1 MVYPEVVMA
10 PRVGVSLLILMLTVS
25 ACNRS
30 QAEAPAKSGNPQG
43 KTSGPAAPGPRV
55 AISVTV
61 GRAES
66 RAVQRA
72 VETSG
77 SLLAWEEVQ
86 AKTEQAGTIA
96 KLFVDLGDRVTA
108 GMTLAEYDRRE
119 FQLTVE
125 QAQADLSAARESL
138 SRAQATAAASEASL
152 RRVRD
157 NLASLEAEVA
167 RAQSQ
172 TEWARTELER
182 NQQLFK
188 KEIIAARDVDSAR
201 NLYNTAAA
209 QLTMMQTA
217 LAQHPDQVRVAEAQL
232 RSDLAAVRAA
242 EAAVKQR
249 EAALGI
255 VEKRLGDTTVKASI
269 AGFIARRHVSAG
281 EFVKDNTPLFTIVV
295 INPLKYAGTV
305 PERQAPEL
313 KVGQTLRLTVE
324 AYPDKTFVGTVT
336 RLAPAVEVATRTLA
350 VEARV
355 ANDTST
361 LRPGFFAKGNILT
374 REDPSVVVVP
384 ADALMNVVGL
394 NKVFVIA
401 DGKAQERQVR
411 PGARQG
417 GTLEILQGVKVGET
431 VATSNLPALY
441 NGALVT
447 VVTR

>member
-1 MVYPEVVMA
+1 MAFRVSATLVV
-10 PRVGVSLLILMLTVS
+10 LLLTAS

-30 QAEAPAKSGNPQG
+30 QAEAPAKPGNPPG
-43 KTSGPAAPGPRV
+43 KAGAPAVVGPR
-55 AISVTV
+55 AIPITV
-61 GRAES
+61 GRAEG

-77 SLLAWEEVQ
+77 SLLAWEEVL

-119 FQLTVE
+119 FQLTVD
-125 QAQADLSAARESL
+125 QAMADLSAARESL
-138 SRAQATAAASEASL
+138 SRAQATAAATEASL
-152 RRVRD
+152 KRVKD
-157 NLASLEAEVA
+157 NLASLDAEVA

-172 TEWARTELER
+172 TDWTRSELER
-182 NQQLFK
+182 NQQLYA

-209 QLTMMQTA
+209 QLTMMKTA

-242 EAAVKQR
+242 EATVRQR
-249 EAALGI
+249 EAAVGI
-255 VEKRLGDTTVKASI
+255 VEKRMGDTTVKASI
-269 AGFIARRHVSAG
+269 AGFIAKRHVSAG

-313 KVGQTLRLTVE
+313 KVGQILRLTVE
-324 AYPDKTFVGTVT
+324 AYPDKTFTGTVT
-336 RLAPAVEVATRTLA
+336 RLAPAVDVATRTLA
-350 VEARV
+350 VEAKV
-355 ANDTST
+355 PNDGNA
-361 LRPGFFAKGNILT
+361 LRPGFFAKGSVLT

-401 DGKAQERQVR
+401 DGKAQERHVR

-441 NGALVT
+441 NGASVT

>member
-1 MVYPEVVMA
+1 MRPTLTRGAEWFTLGVVMA
-10 PRVGVSLLILMLTVS
+10 PRVGVCLLILMLTAC

-30 QAEAPAKSGNPQG
+30 QAEAPAKSGNPGG
-43 KTSGPAAPGPRV
+43 KTSGPAVPALR
-55 AISVTV
+55 AIPVTV

-86 AKTEQAGTIA
+86 AKSEQAGTIA

-138 SRAQATAAASEASL
+138 SRAQATA
-152 RRVRD
+152 
-157 NLASLEAEVA
+157 ASLEAEVA

-217 LAQHPDQVRVAEAQL
+217 FTQHPDQVRVAEAQL

-242 EAAVKQR
+242 EATVKQR

-324 AYPDKTFVGTVT
+324 AYPEKAFVGAVT
-336 RLAPAVEVATRTLA
+336 RLAPTVEVATRTLA

-361 LRPGFFAKGNILT
+361 LRPGFFAKGNVLT